1 MSKIITIN
9 QAAKLSTK
17 FKQSGKTIV
26 LVGGCFDLLHKGH
39 IYFLE
44 KSKQKGDLLFVLL
57 ESDVNIR
64 KRKGE
69 NRPINPQNIRSIVLS
84 ARPYVDYIIPL
95 QDVTNDK
102 DYDKLIVQIKPDII
116 TMTEGDK
123 NLSQRTKQCEKF
135 GVKLELIDKM
145 EGVSTSNLI
154 ENKI

>member
-69 NRPINPQNIRSIVLS
+69 NRPINPQNTRSIVLS

-116 TMTEGDK
+116 TMTKGDK